1 MAVIRRSLRDI
12 RTLSGRVG
20 KVSMPHNAFMRIS
33 HIELEKARRSREKE
47 AASRLIADIDERIG
61 EIEAEKAEILQNLEN
76 GHLET
81 EASSGPDRKAG
92 GFKIRY

>member
-12 RTLSGRVG
+12 RTLAGRVG
-20 KVSMPHNAFMRIS
+20 KVSTPHNAFMRIS

-47 AASRLIADIDERIG
+47 AATQLIADIDERIG
-61 EIEAEKAEILQNLEN
+61 EIEAEKAEILQKLEN

-81 EASSGPDRKAG
+81 ETSSGPDRKTG